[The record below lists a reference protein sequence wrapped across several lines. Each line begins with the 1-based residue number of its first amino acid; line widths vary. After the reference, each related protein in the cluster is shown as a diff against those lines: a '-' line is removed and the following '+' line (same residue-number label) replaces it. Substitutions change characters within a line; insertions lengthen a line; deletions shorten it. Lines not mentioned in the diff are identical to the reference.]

1 MVIGMKFKV
10 GDIVTGKASADRRY
24 SYTTS
29 KATMRVV
36 GVDAY
41 EIDVCILSHET
52 MKHLEGDIH
61 CVNPKHF
68 TLINSVAKS
77 NYIEEE

>member
-1 MVIGMKFKV
+1 MKFKV

-29 KATMRVV
+29 KATMKVV

-52 MKHLEGDIH
+52 VKNCVGSYFP
-61 CVNPKHF
+61 VNPEHF
-68 TLINSVAKS
+68 ILVKSKAKS
-77 NYIEEE
+77 NYIKEE